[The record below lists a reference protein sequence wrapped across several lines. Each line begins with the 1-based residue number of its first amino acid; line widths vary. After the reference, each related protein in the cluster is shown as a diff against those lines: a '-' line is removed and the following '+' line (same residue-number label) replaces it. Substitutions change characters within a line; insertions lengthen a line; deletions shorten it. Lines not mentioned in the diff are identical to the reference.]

1 MSGTDSA
8 AGRAWSEIRAT
19 NWSSV
24 APVAASDF
32 ATDSVEG
39 QRARPSGV
47 MRFDLLNVVGSR
59 PARLASPDAESFDR
73 AASRSMA
80 IQICPC
86 VNMVGLP
93 KGNRQIHRA
102 GVGEASP
109 VDRNYNL
116 RATASSAMFRDN
128 HFVWG
133 WVGLS
138 FTPFRPP
145 RV

>member
-32 ATDSVEG
+32 ETDSVEG

-59 PARLASPDAESFDR
+59 PARLASPDADSPAR
-73 AASRSMA
+73 AASRSIA
-80 IQICPC
+80 VQICAC

-93 KGNRQIHRA
+93 QGNRQI
-102 GVGEASP
+102 
-109 VDRNYNL
+109 
-116 RATASSAMFRDN
+116 
-128 HFVWG
+128 
-133 WVGLS
+133 
-138 FTPFRPP
+138 PP
-145 RV
+145 QR

>member
-32 ATDSVEG
+32 ETDSVEG

-59 PARLASPDAESFDR
+59 PARLASPDAESPAR
-73 AASRSMA
+73 AANRSIA
-80 IQICPC
+80 VQICAC

-93 KGNRQIHRA
+93 QVTDNSTTPVNECPRIGIITCGPRRPVHFLTRFGAHCAVAPLRELHQ
-102 GVGEASP
+102 GE
-109 VDRNYNL
+109 
-116 RATASSAMFRDN
+116 
-128 HFVWG
+128 G
-133 WVGLS
+133 G
-138 FTPFRPP
+138 
-145 RV
+145 

>member
-32 ATDSVEG
+32 ETDSVEG

-59 PARLASPDAESFDR
+59 PARLASPEGESPAR
-73 AASRSMA
+73 AASRSIA
-80 IQICPC
+80 VQICAC

-93 KGNRQIHRA
+93 QGFRQIHHTSK
-102 GVGEASP
+102 V
-109 VDRNYNL
+109 N
-116 RATASSAMFRDN
+116 
-128 HFVWG
+128 
-133 WVGLS
+133 
-138 FTPFRPP
+138 
-145 RV
+145 